1 MAACRTLA
9 VFLDRARIQFVFLV
23 EQIHFSMICINVTV
37 TSVPARIYTVEEINA
52 ALYTLE
58 NIGRCSDTHQIC
70 RFFFW
75 QIRNHFIE
83 NMIHLLV
90 CLSYRKT
97 ADGISVKIHLGNPFC
112 MIDTDIFIDC
122 SLIDTK
128 QQLVLVDGILSLVQ
142 FLHFI
147 LASLQPSCRTVHG
160 ILHITAVRHTRW
172 ALVEGHRNRG
182 CQIGLD
188 LHTLLRSHKDLSS
201 VYVGVEIN
209 SLLLDFPKAC
219 KREYL
224 ESAGVGQDRFIPD
237 HKLVES
243 AHLLYDLVART
254 HVEVIRVGELY
265 LRADLLEILSGNGSL
280 DRCRGSDIHEYRRLD
295 IAVHGFHVGALRSSF
310 HFQNFIHNAFH
321 PFS

>member
-9 VFLDRARIQFVFLV
+9 AFLDRARIQFVFLV

-75 QIRNHFIE
+75 QMRNHFIE

-128 QQLVLVDGILSLVQ
+128 Q
-142 FLHFI
+142 
-147 LASLQPSCRTVHG
+147 
-160 ILHITAVRHTRW
+160 
-172 ALVEGHRNRG
+172 
-182 CQIGLD
+182 
-188 LHTLLRSHKDLSS
+188 
-201 VYVGVEIN
+201 
-209 SLLLDFPKAC
+209 
-219 KREYL
+219 
-224 ESAGVGQDRFIPD
+224 
-237 HKLVES
+237 
-243 AHLLYDLVART
+243 
-254 HVEVIRVGELY
+254 
-265 LRADLLEILSGNGSL
+265 
-280 DRCRGSDIHEYRRLD
+280 
-295 IAVHGFHVGALRSSF
+295 
-310 HFQNFIHNAFH
+310 
-321 PFS
+321 